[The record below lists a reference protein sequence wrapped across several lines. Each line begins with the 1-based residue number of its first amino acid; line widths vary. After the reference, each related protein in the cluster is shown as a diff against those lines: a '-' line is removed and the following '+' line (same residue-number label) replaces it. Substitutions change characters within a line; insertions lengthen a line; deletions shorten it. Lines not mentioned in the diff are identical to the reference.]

1 MKALFT
7 YAADVPLSRVLAD
20 HRRWLVPGG
29 LVLAV
34 NVLVLV
40 LVVLPLRQ
48 SAASAS
54 TRATASTQALAVATN
69 ELKAAEALRDSEAQ
83 AVKDL
88 AGFYAQ
94 VLPADLT
101 AARRITG
108 VKFTQ
113 LARKHD
119 VAFQSRQATPE
130 TLRDSTLERL
140 HVVYS
145 LTGDWDDIRTGFFMV
160 KQFGRLNNAI
170 REVVAG
176 NELRQK
182 MFNLGFEPDSQ
193 KSPTESAQFIRSER
207 QKWAR
212 LVKERNIK
220 AE

>member
-7 YAADVPLSRVLAD
+7 YAADVPMSRVLAD
-20 HRRWLVPGG
+20 HRTWLVPGG
-29 LVLAV
+29 LVLAI
-34 NVLVLV
+34 NVLVLM

-54 TRATASTQALAVATN
+54 TRATASAQALQAATN
-69 ELKAAEALRDSEAQ
+69 ELKAAEASRDSEAQ

-145 LTGDWDDIRTGFFMV
+145 LSGDWDDIRQLLYELETGSDFV
-160 KQFGRLNNAI
+160 VIDNVQLSEGQQANAPLSLSLELSTYYRQPGAQGGNGR
-170 REVVAG
+170 
-176 NELRQK
+176 
-182 MFNLGFEPDSQ
+182 
-193 KSPTESAQFIRSER
+193 
-207 QKWAR
+207 
-212 LVKERNIK
+212 
-220 AE
+220 